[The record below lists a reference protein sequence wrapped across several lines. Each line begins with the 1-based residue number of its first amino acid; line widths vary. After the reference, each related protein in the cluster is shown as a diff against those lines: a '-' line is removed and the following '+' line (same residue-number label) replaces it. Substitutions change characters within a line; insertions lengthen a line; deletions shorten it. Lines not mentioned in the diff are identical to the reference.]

1 MANWEKYIF
10 QFMAQGL
17 WVVLLAVLGD
27 VGLRAGKS
35 IAFRHGVIWTNR
47 YKANIDKFI
56 WLIWPNCNWQL
67 ESSGS
72 VLNIDFG
79 IANTN

>member
-1 MANWEKYIF
+1 MANWEKYIC

-47 YKANIDKFI
+47 
-56 WLIWPNCNWQL
+56 
-67 ESSGS
+67 
-72 VLNIDFG
+72 
-79 IANTN
+79 